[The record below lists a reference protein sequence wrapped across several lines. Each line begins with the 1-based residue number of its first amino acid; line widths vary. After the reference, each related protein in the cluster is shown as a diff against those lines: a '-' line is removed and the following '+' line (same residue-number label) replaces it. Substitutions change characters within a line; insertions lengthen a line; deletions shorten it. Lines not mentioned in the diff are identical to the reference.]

1 MCPRLA
7 LRALFF
13 VSLLSSS
20 LFASDLKIK
29 VLDPQ
34 SARVAGAQVSIY
46 RPSDGSVVA
55 LLTSDARGEVSLSSV
70 EKGDYKVQVLA
81 AGFAPGHQV
90 VTLPAQTVVDIKLA
104 VAVQPWTVVVSA
116 TRTPTPA
123 DESGS
128 IVETMDHGQI
138 ETLQPVAAGEA
149 LRFVPGTVVS
159 DNGSRG
165 GITSLFVRGGDSRYN
180 KVLVDGVPVNE
191 SGGTFNFGVLPLQ
204 EMDRLELARGPQ
216 STLYGSDAMT
226 SLVQF
231 WSRTGRTLTPEL
243 TFGADGGNFGT
254 AHGYASLAGAWHR
267 FDYNF
272 FADHFAT
279 DGQDVNNSYF
289 NTLEGGNIGVQ
300 LSPRAVLR
308 FRTRHFN
315 SRTGTPSFWDFPGL
329 AELPKDTDARAR
341 QNDLLGNLELTLS
354 MPSRW
359 QHRFQVYDYNTRRL
373 NLDDQSERGC
383 DQLAFPPV
391 FTDCFF
397 SDYANQNR
405 LGFEYQGDYQP
416 RAWAH
421 STFGYEFENE
431 NDFFHTRFPTLD
443 PITFSSVIPG
453 GSDLHGLRRNHAL
466 YGQQII
472 LWKRF
477 TLIGGARYAHN
488 ESFGNRVVPRAA
500 LSYVLWN
507 GSGKMPRTRLR
518 ATYAEGIKEPRFEES
533 FGISGTFPENPNP
546 NLKAERSRSF
556 EAGFIQTYAEGKY
569 SLTGTYYNNLFRQ
582 QIVFNSFLIGPFQT
596 QSEFFNL
603 GRSLAHGAEIEFHA
617 KLRANLS
624 LDGGY
629 TYTSTQIT
637 KALPFCTGG
646 AFTGCNFFP
655 EFTEGKPLLRRPRH
669 SGNVLFS
676 YSNSKWGATLGGTFT
691 GRRPDSD
698 FLALAVVGLSAD
710 HTDAYARW
718 DAGAWYEVHRHVT
731 LYANAENI
739 FDQSYQDVV
748 GFKGQ
753 LATIRAG
760 VRFKVGGE

>member
-13 VSLLSSS
+13 VFLSATST
-20 LFASDLKIK
+20 FASDLKIT
-29 VLDPQ
+29 VVDPQ
-34 SARVAGAQVSIY
+34 SARVPNAQVSVY
-46 RPSDGSVVA
+46 RPKDSVVLA
-55 LLTSDARGEVSLSSV
+55 IVNSDARGEAVVRGLAN
-70 EKGDYKVQVLA
+70 GDYRLEIL
-81 AGFAPGHQV
+81 APGFVTGHQALS
-90 VTLPAQTVVDIKLA
+90 LPGESAFTIKLGL
-104 VAVQPWTVVVSA
+104 AVQPWTVVVSA
-116 TRTPTPA
+116 TRTPIPA

-128 IVETMDHGQI
+128 IVETLDHDQI
-138 ETLQPVAAGEA
+138 ETLQPVAAGDA
-149 LRFVPGTVVS
+149 LRFVPGTIIA
-159 DNGSRG
+159 DTGSRG
-165 GITSLFVRGGDSRYN
+165 GLTSLFVRGGDSRYN
-180 KVLVDGVPVNE
+180 KVLVDGVPANE
-191 SGGTFNFGVLPLQ
+191 SGGTYNFGVVPLQ
-204 EMDRLELARGPQ
+204 EIDRLELARGPQ

-226 SLVQF
+226 SLVQV

-254 AHGYASLAGAWHR
+254 AHGYGSLAGAWKR
-267 FDYNF
+267 FDYNL
-272 FADHFAT
+272 FADHFST

-289 NTLEGGNIGVQ
+289 NTLEGANVGVQ
-300 LSPRAVLR
+300 LSPRAALR

-315 SRTGTPSFWDFPGL
+315 SRVGTPGAWDFPGI
-329 AELPKDTDARAR
+329 AEVAKDTDARAR
-341 QNDLLGNLELTLS
+341 QNDFLGNLELTLNL
-354 MPSRW
+354 PSRW

-373 NLDDQSERGC
+373 NVDDQSERGC
-383 DQLAFPPV
+383 DQPFPNFV

-405 LGFEYQGDYQP
+405 LGFQYQGDYQP

-421 STFGYEFENE
+421 STFGYEFEDE
-431 NDFFHTRFPTLD
+431 NGFFHTRFPTLD
-443 PITFSSVIPG
+443 PTFSFVVPG

-472 LWKRF
+472 AWKRL
-477 TLIGGARYAHN
+477 TLIGGARYVHN
-488 ESFGNRVVPRAA
+488 ESFGDRVVPRVA
-500 LSYVLWN
+500 LSYVLWD
-507 GSGKMPRTRLR
+507 GHGKLPRTRLR
-518 ATYAEGIKEPRFEES
+518 GTYAEGIKEPRFEES

-582 QIVFNSFLIGPFQT
+582 QIVFNTFLVGPFQT
-596 QSEFFNL
+596 ESEFFNL
-603 GRSLAHGAEIEFHA
+603 GRSIAHGAEVEFHA
-617 KLRANLS
+617 RIRPQLS

-637 KALPFCTGG
+637 KALPFCVGG

-669 SGNVLFS
+669 SGNVLLSYFS
-676 YSNSKWGATLGGTFT
+676 KRWGATLGGTFS

-698 FLALAVVGLSAD
+698 FSVLAPLGLTAD

-718 DAGAWYEVHRHVT
+718 DAGAWYAVHRRVT
-731 LYANAENI
+731 LYANGENI
-739 FDQSYQDVV
+739 FDRSYQDVL
-748 GFKGQ
+748 GYKGQ

-760 VRFKVGGE
+760 LRFRLGGE